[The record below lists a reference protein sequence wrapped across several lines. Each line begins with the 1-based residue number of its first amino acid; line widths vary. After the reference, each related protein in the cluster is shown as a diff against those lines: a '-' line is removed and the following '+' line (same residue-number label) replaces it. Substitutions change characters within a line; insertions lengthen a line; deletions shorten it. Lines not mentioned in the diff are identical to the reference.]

1 MIALKIRD
9 QYCVSQVQR
18 DRYIHQKKN
27 TNIYHYSLVEDAFI
41 EVSVT
46 PQLSLNHLVNNLAGL
61 QVDIF
66 GS

>member
-18 DRYIHQKKN
+18 DRYIHQKN
-27 TNIYHYSLVEDAFI
+27 TNIYHYSLAEDAFI